1 MAVYKRDMGSPS
13 QSNETT
19 PWSAAQAFISLMRR
33 LVMQKATSNKRGM
46 LRLVKSSNL
55 VESEQKPMTDSE
67 KYYKQVQQY
76 AEQIRN
82 TRNADEI
89 VRILD
94 IVLSETREV
103 KFSDEAFVAQE
114 QVKRAEQKI
123 ESLKNEVEQLRSL
136 VQTDQMT
143 GAFNRRGLDDIFKRE
158 AARADRNAQS
168 LGVVMVD
175 LDDFKRINDCLGH
188 PYGDNVLISLVTV
201 AQETLR
207 PTDVVVRFGGEEF
220 VILLPDVEME
230 EALTIVQRIQNNLAK
245 SSALPLENQLMPITF
260 SAGVALRAFGENQN
274 SVISRADQALY
285 QAKRMGKNCT
295 IPSVA

>member
-1 MAVYKRDMGSPS
+1 
-13 QSNETT
+13 
-19 PWSAAQAFISLMRR
+19 
-33 LVMQKATSNKRGM
+33 MQKATNNKRGM

-94 IVLSETREV
+94 IVLSETRGV